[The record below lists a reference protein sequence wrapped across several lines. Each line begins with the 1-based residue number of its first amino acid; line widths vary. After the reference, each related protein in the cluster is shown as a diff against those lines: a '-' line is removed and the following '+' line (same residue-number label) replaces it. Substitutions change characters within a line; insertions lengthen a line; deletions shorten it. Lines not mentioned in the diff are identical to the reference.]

1 MCISGFLA
9 GVWKRLPGKH
19 EVLVCKA
26 FRRNCRA
33 YRKKTIPM
41 RDRRVH
47 DRIAVAFQVSVTVVT
62 NPELTATGEAQD
74 ISRSGLGVFLPI
86 PLPAGSLV
94 RVDIADSVLYGFIAH
109 SEEWPIL
116 SKPSFAR
123 NKVWSET
130 ITEGDNPPERRYHTG
145 IDIVEVAMGTS
156 GLSQLLKTTLEE
168 TLPNIETSS
177 STPAR

>member
-1 MCISGFLA
+1 
-9 GVWKRLPGKH
+9 
-19 EVLVCKA
+19 
-26 FRRNCRA
+26 
-33 YRKKTIPM
+33 M

-47 DRIAVAFQVSVTVVT
+47 DRVPVAFQVCVTLVA
-62 NPELTATGEAQD
+62 NPDLSATGEAQD

-86 PLPAGSLV
+86 HLPAGGLV

-123 NKVWSET
+123 DKLWSESST
-130 ITEGDNPPERRYHTG
+130 DSDTPPGRRFHTG
-145 IDIVEVAMGTS
+145 IDIVEIAVGTS

-168 TLPNIETSS
+168 TLTNLDMRSQS
-177 STPAR
+177 PA

>member
-1 MCISGFLA
+1 
-9 GVWKRLPGKH
+9 
-19 EVLVCKA
+19 
-26 FRRNCRA
+26 
-33 YRKKTIPM
+33 M

-47 DRIAVAFQVSVTVVT
+47 DRISVAFQVCVTVVT

-74 ISRSGLGVFLPI
+74 ISRSGVGVFLPI
-86 PLPAGSLV
+86 PLPEGSLV

-123 NKVWSET
+123 NKLWSEST
-130 ITEGDNPPERRYHTG
+130 TEGDTNPERRFHTG
-145 IDIVEVAMGTS
+145 IDIVEVTMGSS

-168 TLPNIETSS
+168 NLPNLQISS
-177 STPAR
+177 STPA